1 MRTFRS
7 AFRAAVL
14 ASVLVFTL
22 GSAGVA
28 RAQAIPFDIEV
39 GYRFLTL
46 SGSEE
51 SYRSQINEREGF
63 LVRSIHIGEDGK
75 TSGFPALDYL
85 RIDGSDLGAGPAG
98 SLRLDAGLTGAYR
111 LRASYRHLDQ
121 FSALSGFANPLGAV
135 VGQQTWDRT
144 RDMVDINLE
153 LLPGAVVT
161 PLLGYTSNQLVGPG
175 YSTTTLGQDEF
186 RLGQDLKV
194 HDQEFRVGAGFHAGP
209 VSGEFL
215 QGWRRYR
222 ETEKLSLL
230 DGAGAGNNPGT
241 VLDKSL
247 NLSSYSRSSVT
258 DINTPTTSVF
268 VRGFAT
274 DSLQLIGLYVKSSA
288 SGDDAEN
295 ASASGSLVSFP
306 LARFFNGLT
315 ESASSRVQNTVWRAG
330 ARVEW
335 HALEGVDVTGG
346 FVRRHA
352 TWDGQDIVS
361 SLFSGTTTYTG
372 FTLADIQ
379 TLLNAKNSIERTE
392 DVYDVQAAAKAFGP
406 FGIRAGYSQ
415 TQQNLIVT
423 QDPSE
428 IIVPGGQGGNF
439 NRTINR
445 YEGALTFAAGGLF
458 VAGEASWDDADTA
471 VLRTDFTS
479 RNRERVRAT
488 WKGFPWLTLGATG
501 LWIDQKNDAIGI
513 AADAT
518 KQSSNASKGTS
529 RQYTGDVTI
538 TPVKMLRLHGAYGK
552 MQADNT
558 IPVRAPQDFTVF
570 DSVDKEDGELW
581 EAGLGLKFDKLAIDG
596 FWTRFANEGT
606 YAYRLYRGGARVDF
620 DATQHLGLIG
630 EWSVDRYLDYQ
641 ISTSS
646 FRANRIGV
654 YLKWRP

>member
-7 AFRAAVL
+7 AFRVAVL
-14 ASVLVFTL
+14 TAAFVSTL
-22 GSAGVA
+22 GSSGVA

-46 SGSEE
+46 SGSET

-63 LVRSIHIGEDGK
+63 LVRSLHIGEDGK
-75 TSGFPALDYL
+75 TDGFPILDHL
-85 RIDGSDLGAGPAG
+85 RIDGSELGAGPAG
-98 SLRLDAGLTGAYR
+98 SLRLDAGLAGAYR

-144 RDMVDINLE
+144 RDMVDLNLE

-161 PLLGYTSNQLVGPG
+161 PLLGYTSNKLAGPG
-175 YSTTTLGQDEF
+175 TSTAFLGQDEF

-194 HDQEFRVGAGFHAGP
+194 HDQEFRVGAGFRAGP

-230 DGAGAGNNPGT
+230 GGAGAGNNAGT
-241 VLDKSL
+241 VLDQNV

-258 DINTPTTSVF
+258 DINTPTSSFF
-268 VRGFAT
+268 VRGFLT
-274 DSLQLIGLYVKSSA
+274 DSIQLIGLYVKSSA
-288 SGDDAEN
+288 TGDDTDN
-295 ASASGSLVSFP
+295 TSASGSLVSFP
-306 LARFFNGLT
+306 LARFFTGLT
-315 ESASSRVQNTVWRAG
+315 ESGSSRVDNTVWRAG

-335 HALEGVDVTGG
+335 HVLEGVDVTGG

-352 TWDGQDIVS
+352 TWDGQDLVS
-361 SLFSGTTTYTG
+361 SLFSGTSTFTG
-372 FTLADIQ
+372 FTLADLQ
-379 TLLNAKNSIERTE
+379 TLLNARNSIERTE
-392 DVYDVQAAAKAFGP
+392 DVYDVQAAAKVFGP

-415 TQQNLIVT
+415 TQQDLTIS

-428 IIVPGGQGGNF
+428 IVVPGGQGGNF
-439 NRTINR
+439 TRKINR
-445 YEGALTFAAGGLF
+445 YEGALTYAAGGLF
-458 VAGEASWDDADTA
+458 VAGEASWDDADVA

-488 WKGFPWLTLGATG
+488 WKGFSWLTLGATG
-501 LWIDQKNDAIGI
+501 LWIDQKNDTLLI
-513 AADAT
+513 
-518 KQSSNASKGTS
+518 NSKGTS

-552 MQADNT
+552 MQADST
-558 IPVRAPQDFTVF
+558 IPVRAPQDFTTF
-570 DSVDKEDGELW
+570 DSVNKEDGQLY

-606 YAYRLYRGGARVDF
+606 YQYRLYRGGARVDV
-620 DATQHLGLIG
+620 DATDHLGLIG

-641 ISTSS
+641 IATSS
-646 FRANRIGV
+646 FRATRIGV

>member
-7 AFRAAVL
+7 AFLVAAL
-14 ASVLVFTL
+14 ASVL

-51 SYRSQINEREGF
+51 SYRSQVNEREGL

-75 TSGFPALDYL
+75 TEGFPVLDRL

-121 FSALSGFANPLGAV
+121 FSALAGFANPLGAAI
-135 VGQQTWDRT
+135 GQQTWDRT
-144 RDMVDINLE
+144 RDMVDLNLE

-161 PLLGYTSNQLVGPG
+161 PLLGYTSNKLVGPG
-175 YSTTTLGQDEF
+175 YSTAFLGQDEF

-194 HDQEFRVGAGFHAGP
+194 HDQEVRVGAGFHVGP

-230 DGAGAGNNPGT
+230 NGAGAGNNPGT
-241 VLDKSL
+241 VLDKTL

-258 DINTPTTSVF
+258 DIDTPTTSVF
-268 VRGFAT
+268 VRGFVT
-274 DSLQLIGLYVKSSA
+274 DSIQLIGLYVKSSA
-288 SGDDAEN
+288 EGDDTDN
-295 ASASGSLVSFP
+295 QSASGSLVSFP
-306 LARFFNGLT
+306 LARFFTGLT
-315 ESASSRVQNTVWRAG
+315 ESGSSRVQNTVWRAG

-361 SLFSGTTTYTG
+361 SLYSGTTTYTG
-372 FTLADIQ
+372 FTLADLQ
-379 TLLNAKNSIERTE
+379 TLLNARNSVERTE
-392 DVYDVQAAAKAFGP
+392 DVYDVQVAAKAFGP

-415 TQQNLIVT
+415 TQQNLIVS

-428 IIVPGGQGGNF
+428 IVVPGGQGGNF
-439 NRTINR
+439 DRTINR
-445 YEGALTFAAGGLF
+445 YEGAVTYAAGAFF
-458 VAGEASWDDADTA
+458 VAGEASWDDADVA

-479 RNRERVRAT
+479 RNRERLRAT
-488 WKGFPWLTLGATG
+488 WKGFPWLTVGATG
-501 LWIDQKNDAIGI
+501 LWIDQKNDTLLI
-513 AADAT
+513 
-518 KQSSNASKGTS
+518 NSKGTS

-552 MQADNT
+552 MQADSA
-558 IPVRAPQDFTVF
+558 IPVRAPQDFSTF
-570 DSVDKEDGELW
+570 DSVNKEDGDLY
-581 EAGLGLKFDKLAIDG
+581 EAGLGLKFDKVAIDG
-596 FWTRFANEGT
+596 FWTRFANTGT
-606 YAYRLYRGGARVDF
+606 YEYRLYRGGARVDL
-620 DATQHLGLIG
+620 DATAKLGLVG

-641 ISTSS
+641 IATNS

>member
-175 YSTTTLGQDEF
+175 YSTAFLGQDEF

-209 VSGEFL
+209 VSGEVL

-222 ETEKLSLL
+222 ETEVLSLAP
-230 DGAGAGNNPGT
+230 GAGAGNNPGT
-241 VLDKSL
+241 VLDKNL
-247 NLSSYSRSSVT
+247 NLSSYSNSSVT

-274 DSLQLIGLYVKSSA
+274 DSLQLIGLYVKSDA
-288 SGDDAEN
+288 TGDDTEN
-295 ASASGSLVSFP
+295 QSAFGSLVSFP
-306 LARFFNGLT
+306 LARFFTGLT

-335 HALEGVDVTGG
+335 HALEGIDVTGG

-352 TWDGQDIVS
+352 TWDGQDLVS
-361 SLFSGTTTYTG
+361 SLFTGTTGYTG

-458 VAGEASWDDADTA
+458 VVGEASWDDADTA

-501 LWIDQKNDAIGI
+501 LWIDQKSD
-513 AADAT
+513 T
-518 KQSSNASKGTS
+518 LLSNSKGTS

>member
-7 AFRAAVL
+7 AFLVATLAA
-14 ASVLVFTL
+14 L
-22 GSAGVA
+22 GSAGLA

-75 TSGFPALDYL
+75 TSGFPILDHL
-85 RIDGSDLGAGPAG
+85 RIDGAELGAGPAG
-98 SLRLDAGLTGAYR
+98 SLRLDAGLAGAYR
-111 LRASYRHLDQ
+111 LRASYRHFDQ

-135 VGQQTWDRT
+135 VGQQTWDRQ
-144 RDMVDINLE
+144 RDVVDVNLE

-161 PLLGYTSNQLVGPG
+161 PLLGYTSNNLVGPG
-175 YSTTTLGQDEF
+175 TSTAFLGQDEF

-194 HDQEFRVGAGFHAGP
+194 HDQEFRVGAGFRAGP

-230 DGAGAGNNPGT
+230 SGAGAGNNTGT
-241 VLDKSL
+241 VLDKDV

-258 DINTPTTSVF
+258 DINTPTTSFF
-268 VRGFAT
+268 VRGFLT
-274 DSLQLIGLYVKSSA
+274 DSVQLIGLYVKSSA
-288 SGDDAEN
+288 GGDDTDTT
-295 ASASGSLVSFP
+295 SATGSLVSFP
-306 LARFFNGLT
+306 VARFFTGLT
-315 ESASSRVQNTVWRAG
+315 ENGSSRVDNTVWRAG

-335 HALEGVDVTGG
+335 HVLQGVDVTGG

-352 TWDGQDIVS
+352 TWDGRDLVS
-361 SLFSGTTTYTG
+361 SLFSGTSTFTG
-372 FTLADIQ
+372 FTLADLTTI
-379 TLLNAKNSIERTE
+379 LNAKNSIERTE
-392 DVYDVQAAAKAFGP
+392 DVYDVQVAAKAFGP

-415 TQQNLIVT
+415 TQQDLTISP
-423 QDPSE
+423 DPSE
-428 IIVPGGQGGNF
+428 IVVPGGQGGTF
-439 NRTINR
+439 NRKINR
-445 YEGALTFAAGGLF
+445 YEGALTFAAGGF
-458 VAGEASWDDADTA
+458 FIAGEASWDDANVA

-488 WKGFPWLTLGATG
+488 WKGFSWLTLGATG
-501 LWIDQKNDAIGI
+501 LWIDQKNDTILI
-513 AADAT
+513 
-518 KQSSNASKGTS
+518 SSKGTS

-552 MQADNT
+552 MQADST
-558 IPVRAPQDFTVF
+558 IPVRAPQDFSVF
-570 DSVDKEDGELW
+570 DSVNKEDGELY

-606 YAYRLYRGGARVDF
+606 YEYRLYRGGVRVDF
-620 DATQHLGLIG
+620 DATQHFGLVG
-630 EWSVDRYLDYQ
+630 EWSVDRYLDTQ
-641 ISTSS
+641 ISTAS
-646 FRANRIGV
+646 FRATRIGA

>member
-7 AFRAAVL
+7 AFLVAVL
-14 ASVLVFTL
+14 ATIL

-51 SYRSQINEREGF
+51 SYRSQVNEREGF

-75 TSGFPALDYL
+75 TSGFPILDRL
-85 RIDGSDLGAGPAG
+85 RIDGSELGAGPAG

-121 FSALSGFANPLGAV
+121 FSALAGFANPLGKV
-135 VGQQTWDRT
+135 VGQHTWDRT
-144 RDMVDINLE
+144 RDMVDLNLE

-161 PLLGYTSNQLVGPG
+161 PLVGYTSNKLTGPG
-175 YSTTTLGQDEF
+175 YSTTTLGGDDFQ
-186 RLGQDLKV
+186 LGQDLKV
-194 HDQEFRVGAGFHAGP
+194 HDQEIRVGAGFNAGP

-222 ETEKLSLL
+222 ETEKLSLAP
-230 DGAGAGNNPGT
+230 GAGAGNNPGT

-247 NLSSYSRSSVT
+247 NLASFSSSSVT
-258 DINTPTTSVF
+258 DINAPTTSVF

-274 DSLQLIGLYVKSSA
+274 DSLQLLAFYVRA
-288 SGDDAEN
+288 NATGDDVEN

-306 LARFFNGLT
+306 ISRFFTGLT

-330 ARVEW
+330 ARAEW

-346 FVRRHA
+346 FVRRKA
-352 TWDGQDIVS
+352 TWDGQDLVS
-361 SLFSGTTTYTG
+361 SLFSGTTTFTG

-392 DVYDVQAAAKAFGP
+392 DVYDVQAAAKALGP
-406 FGIRAGYSQ
+406 FGIRAGYSRID
-415 TQQNLIVT
+415 QNLIVA
-423 QDPSE
+423 QDPEE
-428 IIVPGGQGGNF
+428 IVIPGGQGGNF
-439 NRTINR
+439 NRIINR
-445 YEGALTFAAGGLF
+445 YEGALTYAAGGF
-458 VAGEASWDDADTA
+458 SVVGEASWDDADVA

-488 WKGFPWLTLGATG
+488 WKGFPWLTVGATG
-501 LWIDQKNDAIGI
+501 LWMDRKNDQLGI
-513 AADAT
+513 
-518 KQSSNASKGTS
+518 NSKGTS
-529 RQYTGDVTI
+529 RQYMGDVTL

-552 MQADNT
+552 MQADSR
-558 IPVRAPQDFTVF
+558 IPVRAPQDFSVF
-570 DSVDKEDGELW
+570 DSVNKEDGELY

-606 YAYRLYRGGARVDF
+606 YEYRLYRGGARVDF

-641 ISTSS
+641 LATNS
-646 FRANRIGV
+646 FRASRIGV